1 MKKAQHLEI
10 ASDIKKHSIFS
21 NSKGTSYQKVLDNIL
36 DKMVAT
42 GGRKHDAEAARK
54 DTEGIAKL
62 VNTQSPNKFILSLTQ
77 DPRQRNILNLGQ
89 DDLCHT

>member
-1 MKKAQHLEI
+1 MKKAQHLDI

-36 DKMVAT
+36 DKMVAK
-42 GGRKHDAEAARK
+42 GVRKHYAEAVRK
-54 DTEGIAKL
+54 DIEGIVKL
-62 VNTQSPNKFILSLTQ
+62 VTLSPNKFILSLNQ